1 MLSELS
7 SDAALPRI
15 KDEKPDCVLI
25 DIMMPGKDGLEL
37 CQEIKSAKN
46 ISMPKVIIVSAK
58 TFEFDKKRAF
68 NLGADGFINKPI
80 DAENFAERINS
91 IIEDTMELARAQCR
105 PPGSYTLCLIRS
117 AWSVW
122 AHSRYCV
129 DDCGELCLFRYDLIS
144 LRRRAIF

>member
-1 MLSELS
+1 MKRKAKVFIKAITTILEDSGYDVLSELS

-58 TFEFDKKRAF
+58 TFEFDKNA
-68 NLGADGFINKPI
+68 P
-80 DAENFAERINS
+80 
-91 IIEDTMELARAQCR
+91 
-105 PPGSYTLCLIRS
+105 LI
-117 AWSVW
+117 
-122 AHSRYCV
+122 
-129 DDCGELCLFRYDLIS
+129 
-144 LRRRAIF
+144 